1 VEDTNR
7 RWVYQGLQFLV
18 DGSINQLSAWLE
30 DENPVEFSD
39 EFTGSVD
46 YLMGLAG
53 AAESGA
59 ELDTH

>member
-1 VEDTNR
+1 MPIHIPDRPVN
-7 RWVYQGLQFLV
+7 QFP
-18 DGSINQLSAWLE
+18 GWLK
-30 DENPVEFSD
+30 DENSVVISD

-53 AAESGA
+53 AARSGA